1 MNKFKFEKMAF
12 AAFMLMIIGTFCSCN
27 NNAQKNKETEE
38 SLSESDKYSEFV
50 NKAANAPIT
59 ELDLCEGF
67 CFDMSKK
74 QFNKQLSKYKKQNGD
89 FVLYKLDGVNYTA
102 TLKGTYN
109 DDKLYNLEISIYS
122 IGDGDYTPLTKTD
135 YDNLLSYFKSRY
147 EKGYSHLYVNGALM
161 LGPTHLWRKDNI
173 IIKVAVLY
181 AGSEINSVTIEYENY
196 PIVDA
201 ISKENSKVLIENIRK
216 RAEAKVKGG
225 NMEVFNSSYDA
236 SVRQVKD
243 YLKKTLKDPKS
254 YESIEWSKVKEET
267 DGYSVYHKYRA
278 KNSFGGY
285 VIEAQIFYL
294 DFGGNVV
301 RVQNVE

>member
-1 MNKFKFEKMAF
+1 M
-12 AAFMLMIIGTFCSCN
+12 
-27 NNAQKNKETEE
+27 
-38 SLSESDKYSEFV
+38 
-50 NKAANAPIT
+50 
-59 ELDLCEGF
+59 
-67 CFDMSKK
+67 
-74 QFNKQLSKYKKQNGD
+74 
-89 FVLYKLDGVNYTA
+89 
-102 TLKGTYN
+102 
-109 DDKLYNLEISIYS
+109 
-122 IGDGDYTPLTKTD
+122 
-135 YDNLLSYFKSRY
+135 
-147 EKGYSHLYVNGALM
+147 YVNGALM

-201 ISKENSKVLIENIRK
+201 ISKENSKELIENIRK